1 MLSSK
6 QSLLNLYSVL
16 LNGRK
21 AKLVEEWQ
29 AQKANYKMVEV
40 QNIFFQCSIDVDMSY
55 ADHPWADDHFHERVG
70 GEATNPGRTF
80 TYWPYYKDDD
90 KHRPGEMFSHTYQ
103 ERFWPPAKQGIRYT
117 MGSLEDI
124 VQRLKLS
131 PTSRQAFLSIW
142 HPEDQSVQ
150 PARRLPC
157 TIGYWFKVNDN
168 KVDVTYL
175 IRSCD
180 AIRHLHNDIYMTQ
193 LLAQYVANR
202 LGYGLGT
209 MSMWIGSLHC
219 FESDIYELRKRRNK
233 CADSLLQ
240 ERGK

>member
-103 ERFWPPAKQGIRYT
+103 ERFWPLSKDSNSALR
-117 MGSLEDI
+117 
-124 VQRLKLS
+124 VAKLS
-131 PTSRQAFLSIW
+131 FLSGILKTKACNQY
-142 HPEDQSVQ
+142 D
-150 PARRLPC
+150 
-157 TIGYWFKVNDN
+157 GYPV
-168 KVDVTYL
+168 
-175 IRSCD
+175 R
-180 AIRHLHNDIYMTQ
+180 
-193 LLAQYVANR
+193 
-202 LGYGLGT
+202 
-209 MSMWIGSLHC
+209 
-219 FESDIYELRKRRNK
+219 
-233 CADSLLQ
+233 
-240 ERGK
+240 

>member
-6 QSLLNLYSVL
+6 KSLLNLYSIL
-16 LNGRK
+16 LNAGK
-21 AKLVEEWQ
+21 AKEVGEWQ
-29 AQKANYKMVEV
+29 AQKQSYKMVEV
-40 QNIFFQCSIDVDMSY
+40 CNLFFQCDIDMDESY
-55 ADHPWADDHFHERVG
+55 ADRPWADDHFQERIG
-70 GEATNPGRTF
+70 GEGTNPGKTF

-103 ERFWPPAKQGIRYT
+103 ERFWPPAKQGIRYD

-124 VQRLKLS
+124 IQRLKVS

-142 HPEDQSVQ
+142 HPEDQSVS
-150 PARRLPC
+150 PSRRLPC
-157 TIGYWFKVNDN
+157 TIGYWFKVNN
-168 KVDVTYL
+168 QQLDVTYL

-193 LLAQYVANR
+193 LLAQHVASK
-202 LGYGLGT
+202 LGYTPGT

-219 FESDIYELRKRRNK
+219 FESDLYELKKRKRK
-233 CADSLLQ
+233 CADSL
-240 ERGK
+240 